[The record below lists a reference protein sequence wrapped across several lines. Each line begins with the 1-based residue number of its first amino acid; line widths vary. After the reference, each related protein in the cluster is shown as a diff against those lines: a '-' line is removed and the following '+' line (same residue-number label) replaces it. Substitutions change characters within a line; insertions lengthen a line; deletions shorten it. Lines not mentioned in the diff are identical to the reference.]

1 MAASW
6 PGEIRAG
13 IDLEHVNGYAVKN
26 DLRINDDFNKR
37 VVIGPRI
44 TNSALAHSLGGL
56 PAYLGGLTDPSKFQ
70 YDWTVNAPNKND

>member
-37 VVIGPRI
+37 VVIGPED
-44 TNSALAHSLGGL
+44 
-56 PAYLGGLTDPSKFQ
+56 YE
-70 YDWTVNAPNKND
+70 